1 MMNAQIP
8 EKKKFTVNVKRI
20 NQQQA
25 VAETH
30 GQKMTLAI
38 QGKDPTLGFTAPET
52 VLAAFGACILSNVTK
67 GAAEMGLKVE
77 DTSIEF
83 TALKRLEPLGFEDLQ
98 YTLSIQSAEPK
109 EKLQALYERATTDG
123 TATQALL
130 EGLKPQGKLDIHLK
144 G

>member
-1 MMNAQIP
+1 MNTQTT
-8 EKKKFTVNVKRI
+8 EMKKFKVNVKRI
-20 NQQQA
+20 SQQQA

-30 GQKMTLAI
+30 GQKITLAI
-38 QGKDPTLGFTAPET
+38 QGKDPNLGFTAPET

-77 DTSIEF
+77 DTNIEF
-83 TALKRLEPLGFEDLQ
+83 SALKRWEPLGFEDLQ
-98 YTLSIQSAEPK
+98 YTLSIQSTEPK
-109 EKLQALYERATTDG
+109 EQLQALYERATTDG

-130 EGLKPQGKLDIHLK
+130 EGLKPQGKLEIKLK